1 MQESFTDHEIGVIQ
15 PGCIGKQVQNGSF
28 PPLKRNKEVKKVTV
42 EIEENVDL
50 HHQAEMEL
58 VCPFCHTHSITAI
71 VNHGTLRMK
80 CGECSMDAFVTRMPR
95 TKKLSEYISRRL
107 IA

>member
-1 MQESFTDHEIGVIQ
+1 MEVFH
-15 PGCIGKQVQNGSF
+15 PQNN
-28 PPLKRNKEVKKVTV
+28 KRRLNKVTV

-71 VNHGTLRMK
+71 VNHGTLHMK
-80 CGECSMDAFVTRMPR
+80 CGECSMDSFVTRMPR